1 MTVSLTPLRSRDD
14 LLAVTGSGD
23 AFARLDPAPGLTGWA
38 YNRAVALMRAS
49 AGRSASLFAWGP
61 HVGALLDALLTAGIT
76 SASGVAAVSVPQE
89 DAAEVEARFAVTGG
103 GDWEWMW
110 TSRRVPPTAAPVAFI
125 GLEDTRDAHEIAA
138 FAAAE
143 NPRFEGFPGTGLS
156 ERWLGVRDEVGAL
169 VACGAVQRTPA
180 GTAHLAGV
188 LVAGRHRGR
197 GLGRAISAAL
207 TDAVVAEEGVCTLGV
222 YSDNAVAR
230 TLYESLGYAT
240 DKAWASRGITP
251 LR

>member
-1 MTVSLTPLRSRDD
+1 MSLTRLRSRDD
-14 LLAVTGSGD
+14 LLAVTGGGD
-23 AFARLDPAPGLTGWA
+23 AFARLDPAPELTGWA
-38 YNRAVALMRAS
+38 HNRAVALMRAS
-49 AGRSASLFAWGP
+49 AGRPASLFAWGP
-61 HVGALLDALLTAGIT
+61 QVGALLDALHTAGIV
-76 SASGVAAVSVPQE
+76 SASGVAGVSVPQG
-89 DAAEVEARFAVTGG
+89 DAAEVQARFAVTGG

-110 TSRRVPPTAAPVAFI
+110 TSRRVSPVAAPAPFVD
-125 GLEDTRDAHEIAA
+125 LDDTRDAREIAA
-138 FAAAE
+138 FAAVE

-156 ERWLGVRDEVGAL
+156 ERWLGVRDEAGAL

-188 LVAGRHRGR
+188 LVADGQRGR
-197 GLGRAISAAL
+197 GLGRAISGAL

-222 YSDNAVAR
+222 YSDNTVAR

-240 DKAWASRGITP
+240 DKAWASRSITP